1 MFKNSSAKHY
11 QNNEEWIQKKN
22 SKKNSKKFR
31 KKIRKKKELKKSSWK
46 ISNLLQKF
54 NLNKICSRKLI
65 QMRKEKT
72 YKLN

>member
-31 KKIRKKKELKKSSWK
+31 KKIRKKKRIEKKLLKD
-46 ISNLLQKF
+46 IKF
-54 NLNKICSRKLI
+54 TSEI
-65 QMRKEKT
+65 
-72 YKLN
+72 